1 MLKKLRIAFLFL
13 LTTVLFVACGKKE
26 AGEGTAATP
35 AKGPRIIKLSHVF
48 QVNEPLHQSIEDAAK
63 RINGK
68 LAGQIEI
75 QVYPNGELPS
85 YKDGIEQV
93 VRGTDFISVEDP
105 TYIGDYVPDFTAIVG
120 PMLYDSYE
128 EYEGMVKTEFVK
140 GLEKKAEEKGIKV
153 LALDYLFGFRNIV
166 SNRDI
171 VNPEDMKGFK
181 IRVPMS
187 KLFIETFNDLGA
199 NPVGMPWSETISA
212 LQQNV
217 IDGLEGSY
225 ATMAPNKIWE
235 LRKNVALSK
244 HFLGTCGVYIS
255 TKVWDS
261 FTDEQKKVIAEEFA
275 DGAKLNNEN
284 LKKLDEGFV
293 KDMKDNGMKF
303 NEINRPAFVART
315 KKIYETFPGFTPGI
329 FDILQEEL
337 KKIREEEK

>member
-1 MLKKLRIAFLFL
+1 MLKKLKITFLFL
-13 LTTVLFVACGKKE
+13 LTTILFVACGKKE
-26 AGEGTAATP
+26 DVGTATTTS

-48 QVNEPLHQSIEDAAK
+48 QVNEPLHQSIEATTK
-63 RINGK
+63 KINEK
-68 LAGQIEI
+68 LIGQIEI

-85 YKDGIEQV
+85 YKDGVEQV

-140 GLEKKAEEKGIKV
+140 GLKKQAEEKGIKV

-171 VNPEDMKGFK
+171 VNPEDLKGLK

-255 TKVWDS
+255 TNVWDS
-261 FTDEQKKVIAEEFA
+261 FTDEQRKVIAEEFA
-275 DGAKLNNEN
+275 MGAELNNEN
-284 LKKLDEGFV
+284 LKKLDEVFV
-293 KDMKDNGMKF
+293 KEMKDNGMKF
-303 NEINRPAFVART
+303 NEINRPAFVAKT

-329 FDILQEEL
+329 FEILQEEL
-337 KKIREEEK
+337 KKIRKEEK

>member
-1 MLKKLRIAFLFL
+1 MFKKLKIAFLFL

-26 AGEGTAATP
+26 VGETTAVTS

-48 QVNEPLHQSIEDAAK
+48 QVNEPLHQSIEATAK
-63 RINGK
+63 KINKK
-68 LAGQIEI
+68 LVGQIEI

-85 YKDGIEQV
+85 YKDGVEQV

-120 PMLYDSYE
+120 PMLYDSYG

-171 VNPEDMKGFK
+171 VNPEDLKGLK

-261 FTDEQKKVIAEEFA
+261 FTDEQKTVIAEEFA
-275 DGAKLNNEN
+275 MGAKLNNEN
-284 LKKLDEGFV
+284 LKKLDEVFV
-293 KDMKDNGMKF
+293 KEMKDNGMKF

-329 FDILQEEL
+329 FEILQDEL
-337 KKIREEEK
+337 KKIREEDK